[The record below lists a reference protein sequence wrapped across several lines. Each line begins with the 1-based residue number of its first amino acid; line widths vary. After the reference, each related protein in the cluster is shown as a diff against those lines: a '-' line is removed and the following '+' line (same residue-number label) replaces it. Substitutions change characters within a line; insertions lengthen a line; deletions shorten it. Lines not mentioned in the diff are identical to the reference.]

1 VALTIDRPTGT
12 PARPCPQPHSREL
25 RTRTGRIT
33 PAALLPAGLVSAIL
47 VAAPFAGTTTH
58 ALSADSRPAAVAT
71 ATAAGAPVADAPASR
86 VPASTDAPASGL
98 PAAGAQDA
106 VQTGAPAGAPG
117 TSTTGSQ
124 NADHGFSLSVPQAS
138 VRNLV
143 IAYLLIT
150 ILGAAVIIIAAIRG
164 AHRHE

>member
-1 VALTIDRPTGT
+1 MALTIDRPTGT
-12 PARPCPQPHSREL
+12 PARPYPRAHSREQ
-25 RTRTGRIT
+25 RARTGRFT

-58 ALSADSRPAAVAT
+58 ALSADSRPVAVAT
-71 ATAAGAPVADAPASR
+71 TTTAAAPAADAPASR

-98 PAAGAQDA
+98 PAAATQDG
-106 VQTGAPAGAPG
+106 VRTGAPAAAPG
-117 TSTTGSQ
+117 TSATDSQ

-150 ILGAAVIIIAAIRG
+150 ILGAAVIITAAVRS

>member
-1 VALTIDRPTGT
+1 MALTIEHPAGT
-12 PARPCPQPHSREL
+12 PARLHSRTHSREQ
-25 RTRTGRIT
+25 RSRTGRFT

-58 ALSADSRPAAVAT
+58 ALSANSRPAAVVTTTSAGSPAT
-71 ATAAGAPVADAPASR
+71 NAATADAPAS
-86 VPASTDAPASGL
+86 ADAPTSG
-98 PAAGAQDA
+98 PAA
-106 VQTGAPAGAPG
+106 TGARDGIRAGASAATSG
-117 TSTTGSQ
+117 TSATDSQ
-124 NADHGFSLSVPQAS
+124 NVDNGFSLSVPQAS

-150 ILGAAVIIIAAIRG
+150 ILGAAVIITAAVRS